1 LNNDIFYLF
10 YDEYDHKHFQ
20 NFVNVL
26 SSYEIR
32 RKNLDEIDQIFV
44 IVRSSFFLTIKKKK
58 ILPPNVDFHT
68 EWYLNGSENCW
79 LYAHHKY
86 SCNSTRVKKYKKK
99 KKWEGQMRICAHIYI
114 HTRIPVGW
122 DFLFPHFF
130 LLSSVSV
137 LKKNAISSK

>member
-1 LNNDIFYLF
+1 MSRIHFICVGVLLLLLLLPRLFLLILFKPGQANILNNDIFYLF

-68 EWYLNGSENCW
+68 E
-79 LYAHHKY
+79 
-86 SCNSTRVKKYKKK
+86 
-99 KKWEGQMRICAHIYI
+99 
-114 HTRIPVGW
+114 
-122 DFLFPHFF
+122 
-130 LLSSVSV
+130 
-137 LKKNAISSK
+137 